1 MLAPG
6 TCTNRAFTCTP
17 CQTTQLLPPR
27 WGYKHYR
34 PDGATNIT
42 APLGLQT
49 LPPRWGYKHYRPAG
63 ATNIIAPLGLQ
74 TLSPRWGYKC
84 WRPDGAVVDGA
95 IHF

>member
-1 MLAPG
+1 MNVS
-6 TCTNRAFTCTP
+6 TRYM
-17 CQTTQLLPPR
+17 
-27 WGYKHYR
+27 YKQGIYLYAM
-34 PDGATNIT
+34 PNDTIIT

-49 LPPRWGYKHYRPAG
+49 LSPRWGYKHYRPAG
-63 ATNIIAPLGLQ
+63 ATNITAPLGLQ